1 MTVLEDM
8 IPILVDLSSK
18 KTTGIVNLTNP
29 GTIEHN
35 EILQMYKELVDP
47 NFTWNNFTLEEQ
59 SQVLLSQRS
68 NNELDATKLKQ
79 LAPQVKDIKTSVRE
93 LLLNWD
99 KSYLKQ

>member
-1 MTVLEDM
+1 M
-8 IPILVDLSSK
+8 IPILVDLSYNN
-18 KTTGIVNLTNP
+18 TTGIVNLTNP

-68 NNELDATKLKQ
+68 NNELDSTKLIQ
-79 LAPQVKDIKTSVRE
+79 FAPNVKDIKTSVRD
-93 LLLNWD
+93 LLQNWNN
-99 KSYLKQ
+99 SYLKQ